1 MSESGESARG
11 SDAASTIPADA
22 ESDFDESAATDTT
35 VDPAA
40 GAQVERSDEGVKR
53 PKKYMR
59 FLILALSTLCITQIL
74 ANQNSY
80 NFSKICVVKGIDPS
94 ANYTT
99 NQMSVMRSAPAIG
112 SFIALLPMVYLL
124 EKLPRKIILLVCGGI
139 TTVATGLVPLVEPMG
154 FGWFLAARI
163 LQGVSFCA
171 TFPIAGFVTAQ
182 WASLKEHGIF
192 LAFLTGFS
200 QLSQMYLFA
209 IGGIGCSVFT
219 WQSVYYFM
227 AVSGALIFVLFG
239 YFYTDRPHE
248 NSRVSPEELAWILKD
263 KTDKNP
269 VKEPVP
275 YKSMFKSKVIWAV
288 WTSAFADI
296 LAITFLHMY
305 VPQYFKD
312 YLKFDILKV
321 GCYGAIPMIVQWLC
335 KIFSGWSSDKI
346 KSISENMKLKIYN
359 SIALGGSGVFF
370 MILSFVPASSQWG
383 CFVVLKVAIQ
393 ALCILIEPQ
402 ITGHILTDNTP
413 FQWGAVL
420 WLHAILLIAATV
432 LFLFWARAEAAPWTE
447 PIETEPVSDELEKV
461 EVVEVVESKDDSLAE
476 IPDSTAPTERTM
488 QETTPP

>member
-182 WASLKEHGIF
+182 WASLK
-192 LAFLTGFS
+192 
-200 QLSQMYLFA
+200 
-209 IGGIGCSVFT
+209 GIGCSVFT

-296 LAITFLHMY
+296 LAITFH
-305 VPQYFKD
+305 QEF
-312 YLKFDILKV
+312 
-321 GCYGAIPMIVQWLC
+321 
-335 KIFSGWSSDKI
+335 
-346 KSISENMKLKIYN
+346 
-359 SIALGGSGVFF
+359 
-370 MILSFVPASSQWG
+370 
-383 CFVVLKVAIQ
+383 
-393 ALCILIEPQ
+393 
-402 ITGHILTDNTP
+402 
-413 FQWGAVL
+413 
-420 WLHAILLIAATV
+420 LLINALLITDQ
-432 LFLFWARAEAAPWTE
+432 EID
-447 PIETEPVSDELEKV
+447 IESGLVTNGLLHT
-461 EVVEVVESKDDSLAE
+461 SLNLLPRIGTWSRHRLLQRIAHL
-476 IPDSTAPTERTM
+476 
-488 QETTPP
+488 

>member
-1 MSESGESARG
+1 M
-11 SDAASTIPADA
+11 IP
-22 ESDFDESAATDTT
+22 
-35 VDPAA
+35 
-40 GAQVERSDEGVKR
+40 
-53 PKKYMR
+53 
-59 FLILALSTLCITQIL
+59 
-74 ANQNSY
+74 
-80 NFSKICVVKGIDPS
+80 
-94 ANYTT
+94 
-99 NQMSVMRSAPAIG
+99 
-112 SFIALLPMVYLL
+112 
-124 EKLPRKIILLVCGGI
+124 
-139 TTVATGLVPLVEPMG
+139 VATGLVPLVEPMG

-383 CFVVLKVAIQ
+383 CFVVLCFTQGLIGFNSAGFNKCGTLHARQHSHFVMIMKVAIQ